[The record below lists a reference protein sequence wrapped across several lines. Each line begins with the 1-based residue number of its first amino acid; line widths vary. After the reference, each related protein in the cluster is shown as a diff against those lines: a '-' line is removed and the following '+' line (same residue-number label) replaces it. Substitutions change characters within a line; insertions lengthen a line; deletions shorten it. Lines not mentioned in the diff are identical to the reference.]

1 MSPTKYDDEVERAQ
15 AMFYRNEIPV
25 IVPSL
30 MLGLVE
36 IMARSI
42 HKLGGLSPWKALP
55 KRLVLAGVVET
66 SDQ

>member
-1 MSPTKYDDEVERAQ
+1 
-15 AMFYRNEIPV
+15 MFYRNEIPV